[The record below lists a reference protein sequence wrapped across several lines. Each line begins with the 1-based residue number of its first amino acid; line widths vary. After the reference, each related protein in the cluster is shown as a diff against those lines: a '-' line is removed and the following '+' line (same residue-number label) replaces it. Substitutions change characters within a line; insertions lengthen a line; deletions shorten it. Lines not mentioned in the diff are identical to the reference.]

1 MTDIDRARA
10 TGFYVSQQFLKDKN
24 ENKLNSYKQKLISAI
39 VAHDYSRM
47 NEILLS
53 LSSYINQE
61 LGFAYVLFENP
72 EENIG
77 LAYAFANSLSPK
89 PAVPNKDN
97 NKGE

>member
-1 MTDIDRARA
+1 
-10 TGFYVSQQFLKDKN
+10 
-24 ENKLNSYKQKLISAI
+24 
-39 VAHDYSRM
+39 M

-89 PAVPNKDN
+89 PADPNKDN